1 MTGPAGI
8 SESEAFLG
16 RVTEATIR
24 IGVIAL
30 LVGWCFQITRPF
42 IIPIVWGVI
51 IATAIYPAYD
61 WLQSK
66 LGGRR
71 RLAAALITLLGLALL
86 FVPAAL
92 FTGSLASSA
101 QWLISGLNSGTI
113 EVPPPPDGVSA
124 WPFIGPSLYEIWQ
137 LANVNLEAALHKAG
151 PHLTGFIGGALSTAA
166 GAGLGVLQF
175 LISILI
181 SGVLLANST
190 AGDRVS
196 RAIATKLAGERGLAF
211 AALAGATVR
220 SVSQG
225 IIGVAF
231 IQSALI
237 AVGLFIFGV
246 PHAALWSVLCLLF
259 AVIQLPTFLVLI
271 PIIIYVFTAY
281 STTASVLFTIWMVI
295 AGGSDNILK
304 PILLGRG
311 LGLPMIVIFM
321 GAIGGFITSGF
332 IGLFVGAVVLAL
344 GYELFMAWLN
354 EDTEAETTANP
365 G

>member
-1 MTGPAGI
+1 MTGP
-8 SESEAFLG
+8 SETTENEAFLS
-16 RVTEATIR
+16 RATEATIR

-30 LVGWCFQITRPF
+30 LVVWCFQITRPF
-42 IIPIVWGVI
+42 VVPIVWGTI

-61 WLQSK
+61 RLQAT

-71 RLAAALITLLGLALL
+71 RLAAVLITLFALVLL

-92 FTGSLASSA
+92 FTGSLAASA
-101 QWLISGLNSGTI
+101 QWLVTGLNSGTI
-113 EVPPPPDGVSA
+113 EVPPPPDSVNT
-124 WPFIGPSLYEIWQ
+124 WPFIGSSLYGIWQ
-137 LANVNLEAALHKAG
+137 LASVNLEGALREIG
-151 PHLTGFIGGALSTAA
+151 PHLTGFIRGALSTAA

-181 SGVLLANST
+181 SGVLLANAK
-190 AGDRVS
+190 AGDQMA
-196 RAIATKLAGERGLAF
+196 RAIAVKLAGERGLEF
-211 AALAGATVR
+211 ATLAGATVR

-237 AVGLFIFGV
+237 AIGLFVFGV
-246 PHAALWSVLCLLF
+246 PHAALWSVLCLLL
-259 AVIQLPTFLVLI
+259 AIVQLSPFLVLL
-271 PIIIYVFTAY
+271 PIVIYAFTAY
-281 STTASVLFTIWMVI
+281 SMTLAILFTIWMSV
-295 AGGSDNILK
+295 AGAIDNVLK
-304 PILLGRG
+304 PLLLARG

-344 GYELFMAWLN
+344 GYELFMAWIH
-354 EDTEAETTANP
+354 EDAAAESAANTA
-365 G
+365 